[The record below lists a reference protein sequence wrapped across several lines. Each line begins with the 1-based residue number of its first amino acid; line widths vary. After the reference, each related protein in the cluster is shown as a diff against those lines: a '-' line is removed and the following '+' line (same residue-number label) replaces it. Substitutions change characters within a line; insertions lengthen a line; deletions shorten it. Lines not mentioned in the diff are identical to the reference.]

1 VSDPGHPYTRALLSA
16 VPEADPVLT
25 RSKERLALQNQ
36 NIPSLLNL
44 PSACTFHPRCPLFAV
59 GVCDTIEPA
68 LSEYGAGQSVA
79 CHITTGNVVAR
90 EHVAV

>member
-25 RSKERLALQNQ
+25 RSKERLTLQNQ

-44 PSACTFHPRCPLFAV
+44 PPACTLHPRCPLFAP
-59 GVCDTIEPA
+59 GVCDLVEPA
-68 LSEYGAGQSVA
+68 LTEYGAGQMVA
-79 CHITTGNVVAR
+79 CHITTGNVTAR
-90 EHVAV
+90 EERAV